1 MNAARPFRW
10 LLALAALFLPAT
22 VACRDCGASTG
33 TAAQADAAAEVVFRH
48 YL

>member
-10 LLALAALFLPAT
+10 LLALAALFAPAA
-22 VACRDCGASTG
+22 VACRDFGAGAG
-33 TAAQADAAAEVVFRH
+33 TAAQAEASAEVVFRH

>member
-10 LLALAALFLPAT
+10 LLALAALFVPTAM
-22 VACRDCGASTG
+22 ACRDGGLTTEAG
-33 TAAQADAAAEVVFRH
+33 AQAETPAEVVFRH